1 MPRHRPLYSWTEE
14 VVTHFSG
21 HLSRSQATVLALYS
35 FGMILA
41 QKCGLTSI
49 VLVLAPLLGLGVL
62 TVKSRLQEF
71 YQPQHVKSGAHRREL
86 DVRTCFV
93 PLLDWVLKDWPSHRL
108 ALALDA
114 TSLADRLT
122 VLSISIVYR
131 GCSLPIA
138 WKILRANVRH
148 AWNPEWATLLR
159 DFQHLLP
166 ADWTV
171 LVLTD
176 RGLYSRRLYQAIR
189 ALGWHPLM
197 RVTGGK
203 FLTHGS
209 KRARGFSAF
218 VPRPGTRWQGRGLA
232 FPRKADRRLDC
243 TFLACWEEGQDE
255 PWFLLTDLP
264 PGQAEPLWYGMRAWV
279 EHGYKLFKSA
289 GWQWHHSRMTDPARA
304 ERLWLVIAVATR
316 YVLAVGGEA
325 EDGQIVVETIPELP
339 PVAAKSAGTVRR
351 GPDGVRQPR
360 RLSRIRQ
367 RHAQREQR
375 PGHPARA
382 EAPEQPAA
390 TRPSGTQPRDSSI
403 FQRGLA
409 VLVALMIHGQ
419 TLPKPT
425 WKPEP
430 WLELR
435 AQSTAAK
442 APPAAHVAKNPSL

>member
-1 MPRHRPLYSWTEE
+1 MPRHRPLYSWTED

-21 HLSRSQATVLALYS
+21 HLSRPQATVLALYS

-49 VLVLAPLLGLGVL
+49 VLVLAPILGLGVL

-71 YQPQHVKSGAHRREL
+71 YQPKYVKSGSKRREL
-86 DVRTCFV
+86 DVRACFV
-93 PLLDWVLKDWPSHRL
+93 PLLDWVLKDWPSYRL

-138 WKILRANVRH
+138 WKVLRANVERV
-148 AWNPEWATLLR
+148 WNPEWVVLL
-159 DFQHLLP
+159 DEFQYRLP
-166 ADWTV
+166 AHWTV
-171 LVLTD
+171 IVMTD
-176 RGLYSRRLYQAIR
+176 RGLYSRRLYLAIR

-197 RVTGGK
+197 RVTSGM
-203 FLTHGS
+203 FLKNGS
-209 KRARGFSAF
+209 KRAKSFSEF
-218 VPRPGTRWQGRGLA
+218 VPRPGGRWQGCGVA

-264 PGQAEPLWYGMRAWV
+264 PAQAEPLWYGMRAWV

-289 GWQWHHSRMTDPARA
+289 GWHWQHSRMTDPARA
-304 ERLWLVIAVATR
+304 DRLWLVIAVATR

-339 PVAAKSAGTVRR
+339 PVAAKSAGTVRC
-351 GPDGVRQPR
+351 GPNGERQPQ
-360 RLSRIRQ
+360 RLNRIRQ
-367 RHAQREQR
+367 RHAMRPQR
-375 PGHPARA
+375 PGQPART
-382 EAPEQPAA
+382 EPTERPAA
-390 TRPSGTQPRDSSI
+390 TRPSGTQQRDSSI
-403 FQRGLA
+403 FQQGLA
-409 VLVALMIHGQ
+409 VVVALMVNGQ
-419 TLPKPT
+419 LLPEPT
-425 WKPEP
+425 WKPEQ

-435 AQSTAAK
+435 VQSKAAET
-442 APPAAHVAKNPSL
+442 PPAAHVPRNPSL